1 MDIAATVGET
11 ARGLLI
17 SPAPRTN
24 RCWSFVACCRTL
36 KYSHPP
42 QKACFEDRNDH
53 SVLGSRFQVRPWLLR
68 PVQWLHSP
76 NNVPY
81 CAAEVDLVMGCGSTD
96 LVWGI

>member
-1 MDIAATVGET
+1 MRRLSPWINF
-11 ARGLLI
+11 ARYGYKLI
-17 SPAPRTN
+17 DELRYPG
-24 RCWSFVACCRTL
+24 
-36 KYSHPP
+36 
-42 QKACFEDRNDH
+42 CFYH

-96 LVWGI
+96 LV